1 MVFSSVGRGVPRCA
15 RSTYY
20 SSHRRE
26 FDTSLYGFTQY
37 VYANLRCDDYS
48 KGWSDRNRVPWGG
61 RCLGPISESG
71 CEIRHP
77 LYTEPSLPGKGLKLR
92 GPDPGHASSLSAYSY
107 SSHTAVN
114 GTSQDT
120 PRGRGGFRVQLCKL
134 YILTFDP
141 AQVPLGSTIPRYS
154 LHVGTRFGL
163 CRPAQPHAA
172 AAGPRISTPI
182 ATSHPHRRSSQRRSN
197 RLIERPRSRTCRVS
211 PAHLCPTSQVRA
223 AT

>member
-1 MVFSSVGRGVPRCA
+1 MTPLCTALLSTCTLTCAATTTVRDGAIEIGSRGAVGASVRFA
-15 RSTYY
+15 
-20 SSHRRE
+20 
-26 FDTSLYGFTQY
+26 
-37 VYANLRCDDYS
+37 
-48 KGWSDRNRVPWGG
+48 
-61 RCLGPISESG
+61 ESG